1 MQDKRVQGMSM
12 TKTTKTGMSRRQFG
26 TLVGS
31 AGVGLATTGG
41 LSGFAIAQAAPK
53 VVVIGGGAGGA
64 TVAHYLK
71 KGDAKLDITVIEPNR
86 TYSSSFFSNLYLG
99 GFRSFASLNHGY
111 EGLRGLG
118 IKVVHDFATGVD
130 AAKKT
135 VTTRN
140 GQTLA
145 YDRLIVSPGID
156 IKYDSVPGY
165 TKELSGRFPH
175 AYQTY
180 GGGKQQLMAAM
191 NDMKDGGTFAMVMP
205 SGAYRCPPGPYERA
219 CMIAH
224 YIKTKKPKS
233 KLVILD
239 PKKAF
244 SKQPAFLEAFDK
256 YYKGIIEMNLSTEID
271 DFSVANFDAKAMEI
285 TTKAGKKVKF
295 DAANIIPSQKAGEIA
310 TKAGI
315 VSGDWVPVDPDN
327 MSAKANKDIYVLGDA
342 TVAAEMPKS
351 AFSANSQA
359 KVVAAEILAELSK
372 KEKFPARYR
381 NTCWSLVA
389 PDDCIK
395 VGANYASKDG
405 KFDPSGGF
413 VSKPTEDAALRKQ
426 NFAESVG
433 WYDGIIADM
442 FAKTVAAP
450 AAVPAKKTAG

>member
-1 MQDKRVQGMSM
+1 M
-12 TKTTKTGMSRRQFG
+12 TKLSRRQFG

-31 AGVGLATTGG
+31 AGIGFAASGG
-41 LSGFAIAQAAPK
+41 FSGFAIAQAAAK
-53 VVVIGGGAGGA
+53 IVIIGGGAGGA

-71 KGDAKLDITVIEPNR
+71 KGDAKLDITIVEPNSI
-86 TYSSSFFSNLYLG
+86 YSSSFFSNLYLG
-99 GFRSFASLNHGY
+99 GLRTFASLNHGY

-130 AAKKT
+130 SAKKT
-135 VTTRN
+135 VSTRN
-140 GQTLA
+140 GRALS

-165 TKELSGRFPH
+165 TKELSNRFPH
-175 AYQTY
+175 AYQTS
-180 GGGKQQLMAAM
+180 GLGKQQLMAALSNM
-191 NDMKDGGTFAMVMP
+191 SNGGTFAMVMP
-205 SGAYRCPPGPYERA
+205 NGAYRCPPGPYERA

-224 YIKTKKPKS
+224 YLKTNKPKS

-244 SKQPAFLEAFDK
+244 SKQPVFLEAFDK
-256 YYKGIIEMNLSTEID
+256 YYKDIIEMNLSTEID
-271 DFSVANFDAKAMEI
+271 DFSVTQFDGTAKEI

-295 DAANIIPSQKAGEIA
+295 DAANIIPSQKAGDIA

-315 VSGDWVPVDPDN
+315 VSGDWVPVNPDN
-327 MSAKANKDIYVLGDA
+327 MAAKANKDIYVLGDA

-359 KVVAAEILAELSK
+359 KVVAADILAETSK

-389 PDDCIK
+389 PDDCVK
-395 VGANYASKDG
+395 VGANYASAEG
-405 KFDPSGGF
+405 KFGPSGGF
-413 VSKPTEDAALRKQ
+413 VSQKGEDAALRKQ

-433 WYDGIIADM
+433 WYDGIITDM
-442 FAKTVAAP
+442 FAKTAAVKP
-450 AAVPAKKTAG
+450 AAVPVKKAG